1 LFLNGKGSVLSPR
14 AEKTFQIQLYIGN
27 VAQLTLGGTGRDVLT
42 ALYKDAK
49 NGWSAS
55 SLSPVWP
62 ASLFTNIERTFT
74 K

>member
-1 LFLNGKGSVLSPR
+1 LFLNGNGSVLSPR

-27 VAQLTLGGTGRDVLT
+27 VAQLTLDGTGRDVLT

-49 NGWSAS
+49 NGWSVS

-62 ASLFTNIERTFT
+62 ASLFTNFERTFT